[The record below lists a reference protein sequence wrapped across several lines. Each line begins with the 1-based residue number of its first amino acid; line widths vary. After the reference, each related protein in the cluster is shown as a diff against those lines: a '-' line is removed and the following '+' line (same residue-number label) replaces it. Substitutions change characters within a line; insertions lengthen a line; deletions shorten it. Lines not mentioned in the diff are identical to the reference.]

1 VSEQE
6 DLADAAK
13 RDYVDGVIDLVE
25 LNDAL
30 DRAFKNEPNEED
42 IARLLRQENDLVY
55 AKVTI
60 ERRGG

>member
-1 VSEQE
+1 MSEQE
-6 DLADAAK
+6 SLANAAK
-13 RDYVDGVIDLVE
+13 RDYVDGNIDLLE
-25 LNDAL
+25 LEDAL

>member
-1 VSEQE
+1 MSEQE

-30 DRAFKNEPNEED
+30 DRAFQNEPNEED